1 MIYNP
6 TPAAW
11 LKEHGPRACSDGV
24 TFAMKHKTMADVWKH
39 CQRADWML
47 WICRAQQIELDAK
60 AARLFACYCVRRT
73 PIGRGKVVWDLLTDE
88 RSRNAVIVAEKFAKG
103 KATTEEL
110 QKARIAAYA
119 AYAAYAAADAAYA
132 AYAADAAYAA
142 AYATAAATAAT
153 AAAAD
158 DAARLKASAFQADR
172 LRKVIP
178 SPFLAKGKPCA

>member
-1 MIYNP
+1 MTYNP
-6 TPAAW
+6 TPSDW
-11 LKEHGPRACSDGV
+11 LKEHGKHACADGV

-39 CQRADWML
+39 CQRVDWML
-47 WICRAQQIELDAK
+47 WICGNAKIELDAK
-60 AARLFACYCVRRT
+60 ACRLFACYCVRRT

-110 QKARIAAYA
+110 QKARIA